1 MTPEERVQAVLFRRG
16 ADQVPFTVY
25 QGMVSQCRAERR
37 LRNEGLCI
45 VRLTRVYDTGTPDVT
60 EKVCRYRENGRLKE
74 RKDYYTPHGDLFTVS
89 KNVDMDAPNQTTS
102 WYEQKLFKGPE
113 DYGAIRFMIENRVHS
128 PDYERFMR
136 AQASM
141 EGDVLLRSEIA
152 YEPMQEILISI
163 MDLRN
168 FAFEWKKNRDEVLS
182 LYQALVKDRNKIYPI
197 VARSPAQFSNYGGNV
212 APEILG
218 AERFEKYVL
227 PDYQECAAV
236 MHECGK
242 LVGSHLDGDN
252 KSIASLIAESDLDY
266 IEAFTPYPD
275 TKMSV
280 KDALEAWPD
289 KILWM
294 NFPSSVHL
302 QNPEEI
308 ERVTLDILEQA
319 KPGDR
324 LIMGVTEDVP
334 EDHWRKSLLTIS
346 HVLNTHGTLP
356 IN

>member
-45 VRLTRVYDTGTPDVT
+45 VRLTRVYETGTPDVT

-74 RKDYYTPHGDLFTVS
+74 RKDYSTPHGDLFTVS
-89 KNVDMDAPNQTTS
+89 KIVDMDAPNQTTS

-227 PDYQECAAV
+227 PDYARMWKA
-236 MHECGK
+236 GW
-242 LVGSHLDGDN
+242 L
-252 KSIASLIAESDLDY
+252 
-266 IEAFTPYPD
+266 
-275 TKMSV
+275 
-280 KDALEAWPD
+280 
-289 KILWM
+289 
-294 NFPSSVHL
+294 SSGWG
-302 QNPEEI
+302 QQI
-308 ERVTLDILEQA
+308 
-319 KPGDR
+319 DR
-324 LIMGVTEDVP
+324 LPHSGIRPGLYRSLHTLSGHQNVGQGCSRGLARQDPVDEFPFIGPSP
-334 EDHWRKSLLTIS
+334 E
-346 HVLNTHGTLP
+346 P
-356 IN
+356 